1 MPFYELTFEP
11 GTSAVAF
18 YDSEDEMK
26 SAVAAHHQRAVKG
39 EPGGPIG
46 QPAERVV
53 AVRQYE
59 EHPND
64 YNLADTL
71 SADVAAKEVETL
83 IKSAGASNNGVIP
96 VGQLAVE
103 VRRLTDPMV
112 VAKENTFD
120 SNFKMKEKANLK
132 LDFLEG

>member
-11 GTSAVAF
+11 GTSSVAF

-26 SAVAAHHQRAVKG
+26 AAVAAHHQRALKG

-53 AVRQYE
+53 AVRQYD

-71 SADVAAKEVETL
+71 SADVAKSEVDAL
-83 IKSAGASNNGVIP
+83 IKAGAASNDGVIP
-96 VGQLAVE
+96 MGQLAVE

-112 VAKENTFD
+112 VAKENAFD